1 MVVSVYQPLC
11 GFSVFICVCLI
22 LSQSINKK
30 PHAFQASVNLMPCCI
45 KDTARFFW
53 YCGIKALHV
62 QIDNFIKQ
70 NDSSSVVQESTTSG
84 NKKSVGC
91 GSWGVGQKLKKGLG
105 KIEGLVTLCQL
116 CVLMQHSNAVVVT
129 YPVKDFVTC
138 ILIWVPKFSCP
149 KKINIPLFKVIFSV
163 AIYVSSKKTS
173 FVHCKPS

>member
-1 MVVSVYQPLC
+1 MVVSVYQPLF

-30 PHAFQASVNLMPCCI
+30 PHTFQASVNLMPCCI

-53 YCGIKALHV
+53 YCGNKALHV

-91 GSWGVGQKLKKGLG
+91 GSWGVGQKLKKGVRQNRGVSNSLPTMCIDATQQCSSSDVPCKG
-105 KIEGLVTLCQL
+105 FCNLYTDMGAQI
-116 CVLMQHSNAVVVT
+116 LM
-129 YPVKDFVTC
+129 
-138 ILIWVPKFSCP
+138 P
-149 KKINIPLFKVIFSV
+149 KKNKYTFI
-163 AIYVSSKKTS
+163 
-173 FVHCKPS
+173 